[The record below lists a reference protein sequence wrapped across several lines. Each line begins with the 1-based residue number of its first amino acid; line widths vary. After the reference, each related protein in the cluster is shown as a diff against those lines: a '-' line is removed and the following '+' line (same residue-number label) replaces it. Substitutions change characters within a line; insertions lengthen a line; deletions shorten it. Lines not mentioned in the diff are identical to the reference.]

1 VASLAKEREPSA
13 FGISPKM
20 ARAVADPWRL
30 RVLAEVGIRPLS
42 PSQFVE
48 RFGGELNH
56 VSRCFRQLAKWDYI
70 EVVEERLGS
79 RRGAS
84 IEHVYKAVR
93 RAHFDTS
100 TWSTVPKGERES
112 ATRTILGS
120 YQDRIKAAIEAG
132 TFDQE
137 PDRHFSWDVAALD
150 RTAWRSLGQRLDS
163 ILNALADQELKSNE
177 RLAEGDGECIIPTT
191 VSLAAFRSPEPPED
205 LMYGARREQGSA
217 NASENDALFVIG
229 PKLAKALSNQ
239 WRCKIIAEVSIRP
252 LSPSKFVEEFGGSM
266 THISRCFRELTRWGF
281 LEVHEERKG
290 GRRGGGV
297 ERIYRSTRRAYFDTP
312 TWEALPFIV
321 RSEIS
326 TYFLDTFFERVN
338 NAIKARTFDADVDR
352 HLSWRPVRVDRKA
365 WIEIGEALDE
375 VLAWLPELETESLER
390 VDDVKDLIATTIGLS
405 AFRSP
410 PPL

>member
-1 VASLAKEREPSA
+1 
-13 FGISPKM
+13 M

-100 TWSTVPKGERES
+100 AWNIVPRGERES
-112 ATRTILGS
+112 ATQTILRS
-120 YQDRIKAAIEAG
+120 YQNRIKAAIEAG

-137 PDRHFSWDVAALD
+137 IDRHFSWDVAALD
-150 RTAWRSLGQRLDS
+150 RTGWRSLGRRLDM
-163 ILNALADQELKSNE
+163 ILAHLADQELESNK
-177 RLAEGDGECIIPTT
+177 RVARGDGEWIPAT
-191 VSLAAFRSPEPPED
+191 VSLAAFRSPEPPEE
-205 LMYGARREQGSA
+205 LMSGARRQQGAA
-217 NASENDALFVIG
+217 NATEDDALFVIG
-229 PKLAKALSNQ
+229 PKLAKALSNH
-239 WRCKIIAEVSIRP
+239 WRCKIIAEVGIRP

-266 THISRCFRELTRWGF
+266 THISRCFRELARWGF

-297 ERIYRSTRRAYFDTP
+297 ERIYRSTWRAYFDAP

-338 NAIKARTFDADVDR
+338 SAIKAGTFDAELDR
-352 HLSWRPVRVDRKA
+352 HLSWKPVRVDRQA

-375 VLAWLPELETESLER
+375 VLAWLPELENESLQR
-390 VDDVKDLIATTIGLS
+390 VDDAKELIATTIGLS

-410 PPL
+410 APL

>member
-1 VASLAKEREPSA
+1 MASLAKEREPSA

-30 RVLAEVGIRPLS
+30 RILAEVGIRPLS
-42 PSQFVE
+42 PSEFVE

-56 VSRCFRQLAKWDYI
+56 VSRCFRQLAKWSYI

-100 TWSTVPKGERES
+100 TWSTVPHGERES
-112 ATRTILGS
+112 ATQTILHS

-137 PDRHFSWDVAALD
+137 ADRHFSWDVAALD
-150 RTAWRSLGQRLDS
+150 RTAWRSLGQRLDT
-163 ILNALADQELKSNE
+163 ILANLSDRELESNKRLAD
-177 RLAEGDGECIIPTT
+177 GDGECIPAT
-191 VSLAAFRSPEPPED
+191 VSLAAFRSPEPAED
-205 LMYGARREQGSA
+205 LMYGARREQGAA
-217 NASENDALFVIG
+217 NASEDDALFVIG
-229 PKLAKALSNQ
+229 PKLAKALSNH
-239 WRCKIIAEVSIRP
+239 WRCKIIAEVGIRP

-266 THISRCFRELTRWGF
+266 THISRCFRELARWGF

-338 NAIKARTFDADVDR
+338 SAIQAGTFDADVDR
-352 HLSWRPVRVDRKA
+352 HLSWRPVRVDRKG
-365 WIEIGEALDE
+365 WLEIGVALDE
-375 VLAWLPELETESLER
+375 VLAWLPELETESVER
-390 VDDVKDLIATTIGLS
+390 VDDPKELIATTIGLS
-405 AFRSP
+405 SFRSP
-410 PPL
+410 APL